1 MEAARHAV
9 PVRLVFAVKSRYPE
23 IEILQEGA
31 ATRAVKN
38 PRALRRLFVVMI
50 ERSFIAGDG
59 GTPAGLTPVD
69 GSPSAPGPPLEVR
82 VTRLEDAVAHLQD
95 TSQLEERVVERVSSR
110 LKESAATNQ
119 AATGFTAHAAR
130 HAATPDATTHADNH
144 FLWRLRPAWFVT
156 EAYAEARAII
166 HMYLDRRYR
175 LSWQGKV
182 IPLVLLFFF
191 ATSWFWIPF
200 TSVLPWF
207 IVSPINKTIELIL
220 AFLLIK
226 FLSREASRYRAFLA
240 DLSAAAQP

>member
-1 MEAARHAV
+1 
-9 PVRLVFAVKSRYPE
+9 
-23 IEILQEGA
+23 
-31 ATRAVKN
+31 
-38 PRALRRLFVVMI
+38 MI
-50 ERSFIAGDG
+50 DRGLIAGDA

-69 GSPSAPGPPLEVR
+69 ASPSAPTQPLEAR
-82 VTRLEDAVAHLQD
+82 VSRLEDAVAHLQD
-95 TSQLEERVVERVSSR
+95 TRQLEERVVERVSSR

-119 AATGFTAHAAR
+119 AATGFTAHPAR
-130 HAATPDATTHADNH
+130 HASRVDATSHADNH
-144 FLWRLRPAWFVT
+144 FLWRLRPSWFVY

-166 HMYLDRRYR
+166 HMYFDRRYR
-175 LSWQGKV
+175 LSWQCKV

-220 AFLLIK
+220 ALLLYK
-226 FLSREASRYRAFLA
+226 FLTREASRYRAFLA

>member
-1 MEAARHAV
+1 
-9 PVRLVFAVKSRYPE
+9 
-23 IEILQEGA
+23 
-31 ATRAVKN
+31 
-38 PRALRRLFVVMI
+38 MI

-69 GSPSAPGPPLEVR
+69 AGPSAPTQPLEAR
-82 VTRLEDAVAHLQD
+82 VSRLEDAVAHLQD
-95 TSQLEERVVERVSSR
+95 TSRLEERVVERVSSR

-119 AATGFTAHAAR
+119 GTTAFTAHASR
-130 HAATPDATTHADNH
+130 HAGSADARPHTDNH
-144 FLWRLRPAWFVT
+144 FLWRLRPAWFVS

-166 HMYLDRRYR
+166 HMYFDRRYR
-175 LSWQGKV
+175 LSWQCKV

-220 AFLLIK
+220 AFLLFK

-240 DLSAAAQP
+240 DLSAATPP

>member
-1 MEAARHAV
+1 
-9 PVRLVFAVKSRYPE
+9 
-23 IEILQEGA
+23 
-31 ATRAVKN
+31 
-38 PRALRRLFVVMI
+38 MI

-59 GTPAGLTPVD
+59 VTPAGLTPVD
-69 GSPSAPGPPLEVR
+69 GNPSAPVQPLEVR
-82 VTRLEDAVAHLQD
+82 VSRLEDAVAHLQD
-95 TSQLEERVVERVSSR
+95 TNQLEERVVERVSSR
-110 LKESAATNQ
+110 LKESAATTQ
-119 AATGFTAHAAR
+119 AATGFTARAAR
-130 HAATPDATTHADNH
+130 HAGSADATPHADNH

-166 HMYLDRRYR
+166 HMYFDRRYR

-220 AFLLIK
+220 AFLLFK